1 MTQILETPKLLL
13 RHLVPQD
20 LDSLYALYRDPDMR
34 NFFPEGTLSLEDTKR
49 ELEWHE
55 HGHPR
60 HPELGLWATVHKAS
74 GQFIGRCGLIPWT
87 IEGIFEVEVAY
98 MIDKR
103 YWRQGLGSE
112 AALALVRYGFD
123 TLHLA
128 RIIALI
134 DPAHTASIHTAQK
147 AGLAFEREIEMD
159 GLPVVVYAIGQAR
172 PAA

>member
-1 MTQILETPKLLL
+1 MTPILETPRLLF
-13 RHLVPQD
+13 RHLAPAD
-20 LDSLYALYRDPDMR
+20 LDSLYALYKDPDMR
-34 NFFPEGTLSLEDTKR
+34 NFFPEGTLSYEDTKR

-60 HPELGLWATVHKAS
+60 HPELGLWATIHKVS

-87 IEGIFEVEVAY
+87 IDGVFEIEVAY

-112 AALALVRYGFD
+112 VAQALVRYGFD
-123 TLHLA
+123 TLRLS

-134 DPAHTASIHTAQK
+134 DPANTASIRTAQK
-147 AGLAFEREIEMD
+147 AGLAFEREFEMD
-159 GLPVVVYAIGQAR
+159 GLRGAMYAIG
-172 PAA
+172 